1 MKIFLGLVTIITT
14 LVIAGRQP
22 SNNIKRVLCV
32 LLCGFMVLSSIA
44 KLPDSNDYKTNYSSY
59 TNSYN
64 NYSQSSTS
72 SKAVLTKEEA
82 DRLRGTGYH
91 NTRPDSLAEDIE
103 LKAAQVKCKE
113 CGLHSDNGS
122 NSLCDYCQHSN
133 SLNCY
138 NYFISILHTTFFDFS
153 Q

>member
-1 MKIFLGLVTIITT
+1 MKTFLGLVTIITT

-44 KLPDSNDYKTNYSSY
+44 KLPDSNDNEDYKTNYSSY

-91 NTRPDSLAEDIE
+91 NTRPGSLAEDIE
-103 LKAAQVKCKE
+103 LKTAQVKCKE

-122 NSLCDYCQHSN
+122 NSLCDYCQHK
-133 SLNCY
+133 
-138 NYFISILHTTFFDFS
+138 

>member
-1 MKIFLGLVTIITT
+1 MKTFLGLVTIIAT

-22 SNNIKRVLCV
+22 SNNMKRVICV
-32 LLCGFMVLSSIA
+32 LLCGFMVFSSIA
-44 KLPDSNDYKTNYSSY
+44 KLPDSNDKKDYKTNYSSY

-72 SKAVLTKEEA
+72 SKAALTKEEA

-91 NTRPDSLAEDIE
+91 NTRPGSLAEDME

-113 CGLHSDNGS
+113 CGLHSDNGY
-122 NSLCDYCQHSN
+122 NSLCDRCWQKQN
-133 SLNCY
+133 K
-138 NYFISILHTTFFDFS
+138 